1 MLNAEHNGMRRWMHR
16 RVVGLAM
23 RGGLARL
30 AWEKWKR
37 ATSRSAAQNRLVQ
50 WWRRALT
57 ATVTEQLGVRFR
69 RWQRVALLHGAA
81 MDSQRS
87 AQERIVKQLL
97 RRWGDGAKERGA
109 LHRSW
114 RQWREVAWEAASL
127 EEQTATQ
134 ALVAKE
140 KAQVSVE
147 YEQKLLARDE
157 LCTKDTA
164 ALDAQLQEKAA
175 TALALEK
182 RVAELE
188 AQVKVNTR
196 FDETP
201 LAI

>member
-37 ATSRSAAQNRLVQ
+37 ATSRSGAQTRLVQ

-69 RWQRVALLHGAA
+69 RWQRVALLQAAA
-81 MDSQRS
+81 MDTQRT
-87 AQERIVKQLL
+87 AQERTVKQLL
-97 RRWGDGAKERGA
+97 RRWGGGSKERGA
-109 LHRSW
+109 LQRSW
-114 RQWREVAWEAASL
+114 RQWREVAREAAAL
-127 EEQTATQ
+127 AVQTATQ

-140 KAQVSVE
+140 KARVSVA
-147 YEQKLLARDE
+147 YEQKLLALDE
-157 LCTKDTA
+157 LCSKDTA
-164 ALDAQLQEKAA
+164 ALEAQLQEKTA

-182 RVAELE
+182 RVTELE
-188 AQVKVNTR
+188 AQLKVAVYVDKTTCAN
-196 FDETP
+196 
-201 LAI
+201 